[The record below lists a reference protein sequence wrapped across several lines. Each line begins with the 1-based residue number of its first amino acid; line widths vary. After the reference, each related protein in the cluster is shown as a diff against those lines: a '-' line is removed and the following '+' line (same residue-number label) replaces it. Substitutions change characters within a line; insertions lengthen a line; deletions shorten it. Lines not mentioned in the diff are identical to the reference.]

1 MTVRHYLSVTDLTRD
16 ETLQLLDRA
25 QKQKAKWRKSGK
37 PSTKLRGA
45 TLAGIYEKPSLRTR
59 TTFEAGMTQL
69 GGHAIYLGPAD
80 IRLGER
86 EPVEDVARNLSRWVQ
101 IITARTSAHS
111 TVAGLAASSSVPV
124 INALSD
130 REHPCQAL
138 ADFLTLRE
146 HFGTV
151 EGLKIAYIG
160 DGNNVAHSLLL
171 MGALLGT
178 SVTVAAPSGY
188 VPDPD
193 IVRQAQSLASQSE
206 AAITITPEPRLAVAE
221 ADVVYT
227 DVWTSMGQE
236 SEREERA
243 AVFAPYQ
250 VTQEL
255 MAATGKRETIFMHCL
270 PAHRGEEVAAEILDG
285 PQSTV
290 FDQAEN
296 RLHAQKALILFLLGK

>member
-1 MTVRHYLSVTDLTRD
+1 
-16 ETLQLLDRA
+16 
-25 QKQKAKWRKSGK
+25 
-37 PSTKLRGA
+37 
-45 TLAGIYEKPSLRTR
+45 
-59 TTFEAGMTQL
+59 
-69 GGHAIYLGPAD
+69 
-80 IRLGER
+80 
-86 EPVEDVARNLSRWVQ
+86 
-101 IITARTSAHS
+101 
-111 TVAGLAASSSVPV
+111 V

-151 EGLKIAYIG
+151 EGRKIAYIG

-171 MGALLGT
+171 MAALLGA

-193 IVRQAQSLASQSE
+193 IVRRAQSLASQSE
-206 AAITITPEPRLAVAE
+206 AAITITPEPQLAVAE

-236 SEREERA
+236 SEREARA
-243 AVFAPYQ
+243 AAFAPYQ
-250 VTQEL
+250 VTPEL

-285 PQSTV
+285 PQSAV